1 MGKTIYCQLL
11 KREGMYG
18 RIVSLSLH
26 CGITSEIEEYQIVT
40 PFLPRRFLPWW
51 LTGNRG
57 TNLLEES
64 IRQGWAFVYESD
76 AGEFP
81 HPDKREGYLALMNK
95 AQCVSIP
102 FSVLISHGVLHTRKR
117 RARVGMWKNG
127 TSLETPGQ
135 YKKRTKQGIA
145 PENTDDA
152 VGESEEESWF
162 RLKLKDMIG
171 RRG

>member
-1 MGKTIYCQLL
+1 MFVVVFANPKL
-11 KREGMYG
+11 
-18 RIVSLSLH
+18 
-26 CGITSEIEEYQIVT
+26 EENQIVI

-51 LTGNRG
+51 LTGSRG
-57 TNLLEES
+57 TNLSEES

-81 HPDKREGYLALMNK
+81 HPDKREGYLKLMSE
-95 AQCVSIP
+95 AQYVSMP
-102 FSVLISHGVLHTRKR
+102 FPILTMCFLCGKR
-117 RARVGMWKNG
+117 RAKVGMWKNG

-135 YKKRTKQGIA
+135 YKKRTKQGVA
-145 PENTDDA
+145 LENTDDA
-152 VGESEEESWF
+152 VETSGGEESWF